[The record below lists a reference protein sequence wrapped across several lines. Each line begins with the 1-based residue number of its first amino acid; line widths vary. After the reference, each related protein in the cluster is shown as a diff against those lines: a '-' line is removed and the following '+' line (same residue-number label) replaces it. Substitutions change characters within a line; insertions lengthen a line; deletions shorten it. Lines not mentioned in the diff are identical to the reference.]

1 MIRKIVNSSFLL
13 VALLAQATSQAATTD
28 DVENSFYP
36 YGRDSAITRSLTD
49 YTPGMLI
56 DQGNWK
62 QFAAALPQGLSQ
74 HIDKGWYQ
82 LQTMPVASVELAESY
97 QQATLEHLNATTLGA
112 EFGQIDGYV
121 AGRPFPAE
129 PDTNDPRAA
138 EKIAWNFQRGY
149 AVGDSL
155 RINPFFWN
163 YRNLDSGKRERRVE
177 FDAYMLAYMGRVD
190 VEPIPNLPENRPGVY
205 RGFYLRALKP
215 YDVTNTQL
223 LIHRYADDSKRDDS
237 WMYLGFQRRVRRLG
251 TGQTTDSFLG
261 SDLMIEDFNGYN
273 GRLSDYNWRYLGTA
287 DYFLPFYK
295 HDQLDEY
302 ADDMEEQEDGY
313 QFIGFGG
320 QGKCF
325 PLIKWQLR
333 KTYLLEIQPK
343 QSDHPV
349 GRRLLYLDAQTYT
362 IAYQDTYDRADV
374 LWKSL
379 MVGQAHP
386 DYYDSLG
393 MGKGI
398 SFFDTF
404 AIIDNQAHHCTTGQL
419 RMEANSPSAE
429 KEMFSVQ
436 HMRATGR

>member
-1 MIRKIVNSSFLL
+1 MRKIVNSSLLL
-13 VALLAQATSQAATTD
+13 VALSTLATSQAATEA
-28 DVENSFYP
+28 DVESSFHP
-36 YGRDSAITRSLTD
+36 YGRDSANTGELSG
-49 YTPGMLI
+49 YTPEMVI
-56 DQGNWK
+56 DQGNYQ
-62 QFAAALPQGLSQ
+62 QFVDALPEGLSQ
-74 HIDKGWYQ
+74 HLDQGWYR
-82 LQTMPVASVELAESY
+82 LKTMPVASVELAESY
-97 QQATLEHLNATTLGA
+97 QQATRDHLNATTLGV
-112 EFGQIDGYV
+112 EFGQINGYI
-121 AGRPFPAE
+121 AGRPFPEE
-129 PDTNDPRAA
+129 PNLNDPRAA

-190 VEPIPNLPENRPGVY
+190 IEPLPNLAENRPGVY

-273 GRLSDYNWRYLGTA
+273 GRLSDYEWRFLGTA

-295 HDQLDEY
+295 HDQLDQY
-302 ADDMEEQEDGY
+302 ADDMDEQEDGY

-320 QGKCF
+320 QGNCF
-325 PLIKWQLR
+325 PQIKWQLR
-333 KTYLLEIQPK
+333 KTYRLEIKPK
-343 QSDHPV
+343 QADHPI
-349 GRRLLYLDAQTYT
+349 GKRLLYLDAQTYT
-362 IAYQDTYDRADV
+362 IAYQDTYDRGGL

-379 MVGQAHP
+379 IVGQAHP
-386 DYYDSLG
+386 DYYESLG

-404 AIIDNQAHHCTTGQL
+404 TAIDNQAHHCTTGQL
-419 RMEANSPSAE
+419 RMEANSPAAE
-429 KEMFSVQ
+429 KQMFTVQ
-436 HMRATGR
+436 HLRATGR